1 VGVAE
6 RLTIP
11 LPHGQRLI
19 VVSDLELSP
28 RSDPDAL
35 SPREFAS
42 MLDEIDDA
50 SVVVV
55 AGNLFD
61 GVDGND
67 AGGFVAESIAQHPA
81 LRRAVERFTSEPYRR
96 LVALPGARDG
106 ALYLDEEVV
115 LTLTALGVE
124 LAHEVVAEV
133 ATAQGVKELVVTTG
147 STSRD
152 VEGVPDGQCEDAR
165 RLDDPT
171 ALRGFTASRLL
182 YGGLAKWLWFPLW
195 ALLVLDVLGSLIGVF
210 NHVTHRH
217 LHVHRTHPSNEWST
231 LLLSIVLLVAFEAL
245 VAVIAGVAVRRR
257 FERLGPREEDSGEP
271 LAATTV
277 GGLDAL
283 EFARRVVSRGG
294 AGAVVG
300 GAPQP
305 ALAFL
310 DDGLC
315 ASPGPSRLAFTER
328 RNRVGL
334 PSVFAP
340 LERFGVVEVEAAS
353 TVRVRLLARAIAVSS
368 TNRLERWLGGA
379 ARQPLPPS
387 RTDAIAAWPDGAP
400 WPAAPD
406 RLGAQRRQRT
416 VRRVASGLLLVT
428 GVIDVA
434 VAVSPPLRQ
443 RLEDALSILPIGV
456 LEGAA
461 AVTAIAGVAMIMV
474 ARGVRRGQHR
484 AWLIAV
490 MTLLVTIATH
500 LLRGGTPIGSLLA
513 LGVLAILV
521 LGRDNFTAST
531 DRSSLEAAWPR
542 LLLVALLAVVATTV
556 GVELSD
562 LHRHALPGWPIVM
575 AAGAERLVGLSTI
588 ALPDKIADFVDPTML
603 AVGLTL
609 LVIALYLATRPV
621 VDRRLAEQ
629 ASSGERRRSEQRA
642 RDIVVRH
649 GRGTLDYFALR
660 DDKQFFFHR
669 DSLVAYAVY
678 GGVALISPDPIGPDG
693 DRAEVF
699 SAFRSFAE
707 SRGWTIGVMAAGEA
721 WLSTYAAAGLHS
733 IYLGDEAIVDC
744 PSFSL
749 AGGQMKGLRQAC
761 TRLARHGY
769 TVEFHDPSRI
779 DPVEVSEV
787 VELIAKLRRGEGE
800 RGFSMMLGRLFDPR
814 DEGLLLTIVK
824 GPDGVPASVCQFVPS
839 PAVGGYSL
847 DLMRR
852 DPGEHPNGLID
863 YALCSTIA
871 HLAEDG
877 HHGLS
882 LNFAA
887 FRSVLDGE
895 RGEGTF
901 TKVERWALRRLSGIL
916 PIETLWSFNAKF
928 QPSWLPRYLVYPAAE
943 SFVPVVAAILR
954 AEAITEI
961 PVVGRLLAQDPSNRP
976 GTIVPEEVLEQARHA
991 GARN

>member
-1 VGVAE
+1 
-6 RLTIP
+6 LTVP
-11 LPHGQRLI
+11 LRHGQRLL

-50 SVVVV
+50 SIVVV

-61 GVDGND
+61 SPEGAD
-67 AGGFVAESIAQHPA
+67 AGGFVAESIARHPA
-81 LRRAVERFTSEPYRR
+81 LRRAIERFTHEPYRR
-96 LVALPGARDG
+96 IVTLPGDRDQR
-106 ALYLDEEVV
+106 LYLDEEVV
-115 LTLTALGVE
+115 LTLTSLGLE
-124 LAHEVVAEV
+124 LAHEVVV
-133 ATAQGVKELVVTTG
+133 AVETAQGDSELVVTAG
-147 STSRD
+147 STCRD
-152 VEGVPDGQCEDAR
+152 VAAVPSPQCNDAR
-165 RLDDPT
+165 RLDDPS
-171 ALRGFTASRLL
+171 AMRSFTASRLL
-182 YGGLAKWLWFPLW
+182 YVGLAKWLWFPLW
-195 ALLVLDVLGSLIGVF
+195 ALLVLDVLGSLVRAL

-217 LHVHRTHPSNEWST
+217 FHVHRTHLANVWST
-231 LLLSIVLLVAFEAL
+231 LLFSVVVLIAFEAL
-245 VAVIAGVAVRRR
+245 VAVLAGVVVRRR
-257 FERLGPREEDSGEP
+257 FDRLGRQEETTGEP
-271 LAATTV
+271 LAATGV
-277 GGLDAL
+277 GGIDAL

-294 AGAVVG
+294 AGAIVG

-305 ALAFL
+305 ALAYL
-310 DDGLC
+310 DKGMS
-315 ASPGPSRLAFTER
+315 ASPGPSRLTFTER

-340 LERFGVVEVEAAS
+340 VDRFGVVEVEAAS
-353 TVRVRLLARAIAVSS
+353 TVRVRLLARAKAVHS
-368 TNRLERWLGGA
+368 TNRLERWLGGG
-379 ARQPLPPS
+379 ARQPLPPD
-387 RTDAIAAWPDGAP
+387 RTDAVAAWPSGTP
-400 WPAAPD
+400 WPMAPD

-416 VRRVASGLLLVT
+416 VRRVAAGMLLAT
-428 GVIDVA
+428 GIIDVA

-461 AVTAIAGVAMIMV
+461 AITAIAGVAMIMV

-490 MTLLVTIATH
+490 VTLLVTIATH

-513 LGVLAILV
+513 VGVLALLV
-521 LGRDNFTAST
+521 LGRDNFTAAT
-531 DRSSLEAAWPR
+531 DHTSLEHAWPR
-542 LLLVALLAVVATTV
+542 LLLVALLAVVATTI
-556 GVELSD
+556 GVELSN
-562 LHRHALPGWPIVM
+562 LHHHSLPAWPTVM
-575 AAGAERLVGLSTI
+575 AAGAERLIGVTSI
-588 ALPDKIADFVDPTML
+588 ALPDKITDFVDPTML
-603 AVGLTL
+603 AVGLSL

-621 VDRRLAEQ
+621 VDRRLAAQ
-629 ASSGERRRSEQRA
+629 GATDERERAEQRA
-642 RDIVVRH
+642 RDIVLRH

-678 GGVALISPDPIGPDG
+678 GGVALLSPDPIGPEG
-693 DRAEVF
+693 DRTEVF

-707 SRGWTIGVMAAGEA
+707 SRGWTIGVMAAGEE
-721 WLSTYAAAGLHS
+721 WLATYAAAGLHS

-769 TVEFHDPSRI
+769 HVEFHDPARI
-779 DPVEVSEV
+779 DPAEVTEV
-787 VELIAKLRRGEGE
+787 VDLIAKLRRGEDE

-814 DEGLLLTIVK
+814 DEGLLLTIVRA
-824 GPDGVPASVCQFVPS
+824 PDGSPAAVCQFVPS

-871 HLAEDG
+871 HLAEEG
-877 HHGLS
+877 HRGLS

-916 PIETLWSFNAKF
+916 PIETLWSFNAKY
-928 QPSWLPRYLVYPAAE
+928 QPAWLPRYLVYPAAE

-961 PVVGRLLAQDPSNRP
+961 PVVGRLLAQDPTNRP
-976 GTIVPEEVLEQARHA
+976 GTVVPEDVLAQARHA
-991 GARN
+991 GARG